1 MKTKRLMGLSPL
13 ISMRLCL
20 FLFTVLL
27 LGSNNT
33 RAAKLHF
40 GLQANPELS
49 WIKPNFTNAGYAG
62 LTFAYKY
69 GLYAAYDITEHYAF
83 ATGVQISNRGGKYSY
98 YDSLGIVATSY
109 NIRQRIQY
117 LDIPLNL
124 KMTTNEIGYITYYG
138 EFGLLPSIRL
148 KAHSD
153 VETLINTVSIDKVEN
168 VNTVKD
174 INPVNLALHLGLGMQ
189 YSLTESTSFLVG
201 AYFNNGFTDLL
212 RDTKLMELKANGNQ
226 VGLSVGILF

>member
-1 MKTKRLMGLSPL
+1 MKTKRLMGLSPR

-27 LGSNNT
+27 LGLNNAH
-33 RAAKLHF
+33 AAKLHF

-49 WIKPNFTNAGYAG
+49 WIKPNFTNASYDG

-109 NIRQRIQY
+109 SIRQRIQY
-117 LDIPLNL
+117 LDLPLNL

-148 KAHSD
+148 KARFD
-153 VETLINTVSIDKVEN
+153 EETFVNNVSQAKLEN
-168 VNTVKD
+168 SNNLKD
-174 INPVNLALHLGLGMQ
+174 INPVSLALHLGLGMQ

-201 AYFNNGFTDLL
+201 AYFNNGFTDML
-212 RDTKLMELKANGNQ
+212 RDIKSMELKANGNQ